1 MQRRTNKKRRGT
13 PWPMH
18 WLSLVLGCPLG
29 FLGNSFAYGQGP
41 SGPQGMPAFN
51 EPSFKERL
59 YEAGGIAQRE
69 KHDGKTILSV
79 RVEGSQS
86 ISESFILSQMQ
97 SREDRPFDKETFNR
111 DMSAL
116 YRSNLFRKIDSYIDE
131 TDEGVHLRLIV
142 SERPIIKAVE
152 FLGNERLNEGPLR
165 KHSGLQKGDA
175 LDPIS
180 VNSARGRLIELYQDK
195 GMNQVDI
202 QVVKGL
208 KPGEREVHFLINEGP
223 VERLNSIS
231 FVGNEAFSSEL
242 LKARIKSRDSRYGIT
257 KYVGNI
263 CSDLKLSEDRDG
275 LLGYYRSLGYFDAK
289 VEFQKAYNET
299 GEFVDATF
307 VIYEGDR
314 YSVSSISIS
323 GMERYTQD
331 ELLPHLKLKAN
342 DPFLLSK
349 KLQDER
355 LLLDVYGA
363 QGHIFCEVEGE
374 VIYQPE
380 KRMVD
385 IVYKVKEGDIYRS
398 SDIRVHIDGDFTKRH
413 VVLQPLRNLRPGDT
427 IDKRELDG
435 GKRRL
440 LYSTIFNTDPTRGEV
455 PRIEVQPVAGLDD
468 SVR

>member
-1 MQRRTNKKRRGT
+1 MHRRTNRKRRGN
-13 PWPMH
+13 PWPRH
-18 WLSLVLGCPLG
+18 WLGLVLGCPLG
-29 FLGNSFAYGQGP
+29 FIGNSLALGQGP

-69 KHDGKTILSV
+69 RHDGKTILSV
-79 RVEGSQS
+79 SVEGNQS
-86 ISESFILSQMQ
+86 ISESFVLSQMQ

-208 KPGEREVHFLINEGP
+208 KPGEREVHFLVNEGP

-263 CSDLKLSEDRDG
+263 CSDLKLSDDRDG

-323 GMERYTQD
+323 GMERYSQD
-331 ELLPHLKLKAN
+331 ELLPYLKLKAA
-342 DPFLLSK
+342 DPFLLTK

-427 IDKRELDG
+427 IDKRELDD

-440 LYSTIFNTDPTRGEV
+440 LYSTIFNTDATRGEV

>member
-1 MQRRTNKKRRGT
+1 
-13 PWPMH
+13 MH

-29 FLGNSFAYGQGP
+29 FLGNSFACGQGP

-79 RVEGSQS
+79 RVEGNQS

-231 FVGNEAFSSEL
+231 FVGNEAFSTEL

-263 CSDLKLSEDRDG
+263 CCSDLKLSEDRDG

-440 LYSTIFNTDPTRGEV
+440 LYSTIFNTDPTRGDV